1 MNEFRPDVFTG
12 FEKQI
17 RDARLTRSAM
27 IGEVIGNG
35 LGEAWISAQRVVI
48 WISNAMTARFAAF
61 KRQKSQKP
69 LCQHLEFLPRTE
81 TPH

>member
-1 MNEFRPDVFTG
+1 MNEFRSDAFTG

-17 RDARLTRSAM
+17 RDARLMRSAM
-27 IGEVIGNG
+27 IGEMIGNG

-48 WISNAMTARFAAF
+48 WISNAMTSPSAEL

-81 TPH
+81 TTH